1 MMTGS
6 GVVNPLFFIGVIEEI
21 VDPRKEGRVKVRAFN
36 IHGTKDEIDTVDLP
50 WSIVCWGN
58 YDPNYHLHLNDWVFG
73 VFLDGRDAQTP
84 MVLGLIPTQTTK
96 VPEPEKDGY
105 GAYPTSSCENQMG
118 PNEFGQPRNS
128 KTHRGEYLD
137 ETFVG
142 EMDQLRV
149 RDIQGAEG
157 TDSWSEPPPF
167 ARPEYPYNRTIETA
181 KHRIEIDDSDGA
193 ERITVHHR
201 SGSYIE
207 IGSRG
212 TTKHKSI
219 HDKFEIND
227 ENQYVYVGGT
237 SNVVIK
243 GNAYVKVEGN
253 KTEEIMGNLSQLIHG
268 NHHMS
273 VGGESSINAAN
284 AANIRGA
291 SVKIHANANDI
302 SMMAE
307 ENIITE
313 AKDTASVRAPMI
325 WNDASINWA
334 VDGGTGYIKTLL
346 GLHMKSTGFTN
357 IDSEATLDLSSAST
371 RLKGTTTLD
380 LTSTST
386 RVEGTA
392 TIDVKGAITKIG
404 GGTTTH
410 IRGTTVNID
419 DTISMANGSAVAPS
433 AALSAAPAINIPS
446 NLFQPGVDQERGI
459 PQLPEP
465 VPYSAPPNFPDR
477 PPLEEVGVLA
487 SDHESDAPPETE
499 AQYYVSEGAFSTGE
513 KYWLII
519 DRNTGIRAQPES
531 GVNTLYRSEE
541 SAIATAERLNEG
553 GTGF

>member
-1 MMTGS
+1 MMTGA
-6 GVVNPLFFIGVIEEI
+6 GLVNPLFFIGVIEEI

-36 IHGTKDEIDTVDLP
+36 IHGTIDQIPTESLP
-50 WSIVCWGN
+50 WAIVCWGN
-58 YDPNYHLHLNDWVFG
+58 YDPNFHLHLNDWVFG
-73 VFLDGRDAQTP
+73 VFLDGREAQTP
-84 MVLGLIPTQTTK
+84 MVLGLIPTNTTK

-157 TDSWSEPPPF
+157 TDPWNEPGPY
-167 ARPEYPYNRTIETA
+167 ARPQYPYNRTIETA

-193 ERITVHHR
+193 ERITIHHR

-207 IGSRG
+207 IGDRG

-219 HDKFEIND
+219 HDKYEVND

-253 KTEEIMGNLSQLIHG
+253 KTEEIMGNLTHLVHG
-268 NHHMS
+268 DHIMS
-273 VGGESSINAAN
+273 VGGESSINAATT
-284 AANIRGA
+284 ANIRAA
-291 SVKIHANANDI
+291 SVKIHANANDL

-307 ENIITE
+307 ENMIME
-313 AKDTASVRAPMI
+313 SKDTMSRKSDMI
-325 WNDASINWA
+325 WDKAAINWA

-346 GLHMKSTGFTN
+346 GLHMKSAGFTN
-357 IDSEATLDLSSAST
+357 IDSGVTLDLSSPST
-371 RLKGTTTLD
+371 RISGTATMDVSGAT
-380 LTSTST
+380 T

-392 TIDVKGAITKIG
+392 DVNLKGAITRVG
-404 GGTTTH
+404 GGVQTN
-410 IRGTTVNID
+410 IRGSAVNID
-419 DTISMANGSAVAPS
+419 DFVSIANGLAIPPSGAFSAV
-433 AALSAAPAINIPS
+433 PAIYIPTA
-446 NLFQPGVDQERGI
+446 LFQPGVDQERGI

-465 VPYSAPPNFPDR
+465 VAYSAPPNFPDR
-477 PPLEEVGVLA
+477 PPLQEEGIGA
-487 SDHESDAPPETE
+487 IDHGDDAPPETE
-499 AQYYVSEGAFSTGE
+499 SKYFVQKGAFSTGE
-513 KYWLII
+513 DYWLII
-519 DRNTGIRAQPES
+519 DRDTGIRAEPES
-531 GVNTLYRSEE
+531 GVNTLYRDEE
-541 SAIATAERLNEG
+541 GAEKVAQRLNEG